1 MILDIVSW
9 FGVAAVAVAVGILS
23 FFDDHVVIT
32 MIAFYVIY
40 WSVDSIDHIICE
52 RSKCR

>member
-1 MILDIVSW
+1 MIRDILAW
-9 FGVAAVAVAVGILS
+9 FCVAAIAVAVGLLS
-23 FFDDHVVIT
+23 LNEHSWIS
-32 MIAFYVIY
+32 MIALFVIY